1 MAQIGLLEDNGRIAK
16 LCTTFLQFA
25 GHNVTVYEY
34 AKKCLQALQPN
45 EMSVGMSSA
54 SVDRT
59 INPYILPIEVLILDL
74 SLPDI
79 DGIEVVWQ
87 LQSHPLTQRLPLILC
102 TGAPASEV
110 ARALRIAPQAGC
122 VMKPFKLE
130 TLVSAISAALSP
142 VPQ

>member
-34 AKKCLQALQPN
+34 ATKCLQALQPH
-45 EMSVGMSSA
+45 EMSGA

-59 INPYILPIEVLILDL
+59 ANPYILPIEVLILDL

-79 DGIEVVWQ
+79 DGVEVVWR

-130 TLVSAISAALSP
+130 TLVSAISAALSL

>member
-34 AKKCLQALQPN
+34 ATKCLQALQPH
-45 EMSVGMSSA
+45 EMSSA

-59 INPYILPIEVLILDL
+59 ANPYILPIEVLILDL

-79 DGIEVVWQ
+79 DGIEVMWQ
-87 LQSHPLTQRLPLILC
+87 LQSQPRTRRLPLILC
-102 TGAPASEV
+102 TAASDAEI
-110 ARALRIAPQAGC
+110 ARALCIAPQAAI
-122 VMKPFKLE
+122 VTKPFKLD
-130 TLVSAISAALSP
+130 TLILAISTALSL
-142 VPQ
+142 VAQ

>member
-16 LCTTFLQFA
+16 LCATFLQFA
-25 GHNVTVYEY
+25 GHNVTIYEY
-34 AKKCLQALQPN
+34 AKKCLQALQSD
-45 EMSVGMSSA
+45 EMNVGMSSA

-59 INPYILPIEVLILDL
+59 ANSYILPIEVLILDL

-79 DGIEVVWQ
+79 DGVEVVWR

-102 TGAPASEV
+102 TGAPVAEV
-110 ARALRIAPQAGC
+110 ERALRIAPLAGY

-130 TLVSAISAALSP
+130 TLVSAVSAALSP
-142 VPQ
+142 VPH

>member
-1 MAQIGLLEDNGRIAK
+1 MAQIGLLEDNARIAK

-34 AKKCLQALQPN
+34 ATKCLQALQSH

-59 INPYILPIEVLILDL
+59 ANPFILPIEVLILDL

-79 DGIEVVWQ
+79 DGVEVVWR
-87 LQSHPLTQRLPLILC
+87 LKSHPLTQRLPLILC
-102 TGAPASEV
+102 TGAPASEIEQ
-110 ARALRIAPQAGC
+110 ALRIAPQAGC

-130 TLVSAISAALSP
+130 TLVSAISAALSL

>member
-34 AKKCLQALQPN
+34 ATKCLQALQPR
-45 EMSVGMSSA
+45 EMSSA
-54 SVDRT
+54 SVDGT
-59 INPYILPIEVLILDL
+59 ANPYILPIEVLILDL

-79 DGIEVVWQ
+79 DGIEVVWR

-102 TGAPASEV
+102 TGAPASEIE
-110 ARALRIAPQAGC
+110 RALRIAPSAGC

-130 TLVSAISAALSP
+130 TLVSAISAALSL